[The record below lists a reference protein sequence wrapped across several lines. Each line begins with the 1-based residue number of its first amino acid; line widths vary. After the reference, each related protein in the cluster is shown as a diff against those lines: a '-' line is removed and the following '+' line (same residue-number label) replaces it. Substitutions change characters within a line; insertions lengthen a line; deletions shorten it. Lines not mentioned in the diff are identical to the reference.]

1 MSKYNLI
8 SLLSAAALMLA
19 ACSPKSGDTTKV
31 VGQFAGDAPET
42 VRLVR
47 GYYDGSIG
55 GDNFVSFFD
64 TTVAVVNGRFEVE
77 VPKCLTMDT
86 EFLIGNDVVNFI
98 SDGSTITIDPEART
112 AVSSDA
118 KGPHSQFLDFANR
131 WNDYQS
137 KTAGFGVDREAAEK
151 YQNENLGALRDYTK
165 EIARNNLDNF
175 VGLEALQMLYFS
187 DLDLVAVESE
197 EMLALLDG
205 LSDEIKT
212 APFSSLMFNEL
223 HDIYSGQVNTA
234 EGRPFADFT
243 VVQDPENSE
252 TSTVKFSDYIGKG
265 KYVLVDFWA
274 SWCGP
279 CRAEM
284 PNLINVYNT
293 YHGDRFDMLSV
304 AVSDRAEDSV
314 AAAKELGIVWNQ
326 IINAQ
331 QIPGSVYG
339 FNAIPLVILFG
350 PDGTILK
357 RDLRGERIGE
367 AVKEALGL

>member
-243 VVQDPENSE
+243 VVQDPENPE

-357 RDLRGERIGE
+357 RDLRGEQVGE
-367 AVKEALGL
+367 AVREALGV